1 MPDSEENSSLR
12 REMSLLRS
20 DIREDMSSL
29 KAQIDSMQKT
39 VLSDYTQRLS
49 GVEQFQVRAA
59 SDHMAIVDKL
69 DALPTMAIVE
79 NKIELARAQLLAEAF
94 GKIDAAT
101 QRRDDQIA
109 AEKKAAADEMQKRDK
124 TIERHDWVIKLV
136 CALAG
141 MIAVA
146 SIGAMVKYL
155 GTAASTIDRI
165 ERLEQATPQRR

>member
-94 GKIDAAT
+94 GKLDAAT
-101 QRRDDQIA
+101 QRRDDLVA
-109 AEKKAAADEMQKRDK
+109 AEKKAAADEMQKRDAK
-124 TIERHDWVIKLV
+124 INRHDWMLGLV
-136 CALAG
+136 SFLAA
-141 MIAVA
+141 AVA
-146 SIGAMVKYL
+146 VAAITATVKYI
-155 GTAASTIDRI
+155 GTAAANLDRI
-165 ERLEQATPQRR
+165 ERLEQATPPHR